1 MQTDDLIRAIA
12 ADATP
17 PAAAPGHR
25 LALALL
31 GGVLAAAALFMLLLG
46 PRGNALASL
55 DSLRF
60 VLKFAV
66 TLSLAAAAAGLVL
79 RLVRPGAATGWWRAA
94 ILLGPGLLLL
104 GVAGEMLALP
114 AGDWMRTLVGV
125 NARTCLTYIPLMG
138 LAPLGLILLA
148 LRSGAPT
155 RPALAG
161 AVAGLVA
168 GGISAAFYAAH
179 CPDDSPLFL
188 AIWYVIAIA
197 MLAGLGALIGRRL
210 LRW

>member
-1 MQTDDLIRAIA
+1 MKTDDLIRAIV

-17 PAAAPGHR
+17 PAIAPGPR

-31 GGVLAAAALFMLLLG
+31 GGVVAAGVLFMLLLG
-46 PRGNALASL
+46 PRGNAIASL

-60 VLKFAV
+60 LLKFAV
-66 TLSLAAAAAGLVL
+66 TLSLAAVAAGLVL
-79 RLVRPGAATGWWRAA
+79 RLVRPGAATGLWRVA
-94 ILLGPGLLLL
+94 ILLSPGLLLI
-104 GVAGEMLALP
+104 GIAGEMLTVPRESWLTA
-114 AGDWMRTLVGV
+114 LVGV
-125 NARTCLTYIPLMG
+125 NARTCLAYIPLMG
-138 LAPLGLILLA
+138 LAPLGMILLA
-148 LRSGAPT
+148 LRSGAPM

-161 AVAGLVA
+161 AVAGLLA

-188 AIWYVIAIA
+188 ATWYVIAIA
-197 MLAGLGALIGRRL
+197 MLAALGALIGRRL